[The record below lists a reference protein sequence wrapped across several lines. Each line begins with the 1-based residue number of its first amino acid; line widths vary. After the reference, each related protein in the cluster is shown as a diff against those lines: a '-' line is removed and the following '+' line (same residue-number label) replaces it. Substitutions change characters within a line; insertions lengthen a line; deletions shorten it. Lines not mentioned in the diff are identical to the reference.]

1 MGKMFDLG
9 VRKRGTV
16 LIWGYADGCNFDFD
30 LGAREYQKVENP
42 WPKTLS
48 YWQV

>member
-1 MGKMFDLG
+1 MGKILDLG

-16 LIWGYADGCNFDFD
+16 LIWGYADGCNFD

-42 WPKTLS
+42 WPKTFS
-48 YWQV
+48 YEQV